1 MGRECKMVPDINN
14 LIEKIAHMSESKLHK
29 FGWSISTSDLE
40 KESRDKLH
48 VAIEKRLDILRENGT
63 YMVCDSEVSDFGD
76 YE

>member
-1 MGRECKMVPDINN
+1 MVPDINN
-14 LIEKIAHMSESKLHK
+14 LIEKISHMSESEIYK
-29 FGWSISTSDLE
+29 FGWSISTSDLQ

-48 VAIEKRLDILRENGT
+48 VAIEKRLDVLRENGT